1 MRANPARMPGS
12 MSRRAACLACLACL
26 ALARLAPATAYSS
39 LAGSCDHAGVVHGM
53 DQIAPQPGTGGY
65 TLKIGHPGVN
75 VPGATV
81 PVALSGDEAHK
92 GFLVYAV
99 LEDAVNDDADAGDV
113 GSKELHVGSWDDA
126 AMPDGAQTHPH
137 CAHAATHD
145 AFHNTGIVTDILPFI
160 VPMDLKS
167 GTRVTFKVTVV
178 RDYETWFA
186 FESEAYVVGD
196 ARGAGEEDIRF
207 FLSDDA
213 TQERSNPSET
223 TTTHAPGTRARP
235 RPKKNKR
242 APGLGKAVEGGW
254 RAPSRTTRTD
264 KKGKTAAPTSV
275 GGERGFVEDHRGSS
289 ITSAPV
295 SVGGRKVAAGAT
307 KSPGAAPLADP
318 LADQSAISTKRR
330 RRNARLAHGLAMG
343 IAWLFFAPSGALVAR
358 HGKASK
364 TWFSTHKA
372 SGLVV
377 TALTLVSAWY
387 ITNTRGWSTP
397 WGKHG
402 KTGGFV
408 IILTL
413 LQALGGYYRKRFPR
427 SRWSAW
433 HRITGVTAIFLGAY
447 NCLAGASMLLWMEVG
462 YGGVLV
468 AARVAA
474 AAWACA
480 AVALELRKRGRGVAR
495 KRGRMA

>member
-1 MRANPARMPGS
+1 

-26 ALARLAPATAYSS
+26 ALARLAPANAYSS

-99 LEDAVNDDADAGDV
+99 LEDARLNDDAKSAGKDAG
-113 GSKELHVGSWDDA
+113 KEEIRVGSWDDA

-145 AFHNTGIVTDILPFI
+145 AFHNTGIVTDTLPFI
-160 VPMDLKS
+160 VPMDLNAGARLK
-167 GTRVTFKVTVV
+167 FKVTVV

-196 ARGAGEEDIRF
+196 ARGAGEGDITF
-207 FLSDDA
+207 ES
-213 TQERSNPSET
+213 QSETT

-235 RPKKNKR
+235 KKPKRR

-254 RAPSRTTRTD
+254 RAPSHHTTTRVNNDD
-264 KKGKTAAPTSV
+264 KKTAAPTSV
-275 GGERGFVEDHRGSS
+275 GGERGSSVEGSLEGSS
-289 ITSAPV
+289 TTSAPSV
-295 SVGGRKVAAGAT
+295 SVGGRKVALGAT
-307 KSPGAAPLADP
+307 KSPGTAPLADP
-318 LADQSAISTKRR
+318 LAISDQKRR

-387 ITNTRGWSTP
+387 ITRTRGWSTP

-413 LQALGGYYRKRFPR
+413 TQALGGYYRKRFPR

>member
-1 MRANPARMPGS
+1 

-26 ALARLAPATAYSS
+26 ALARLAPANAYSS

-99 LEDAVNDDADAGDV
+99 LEDARLNDDDETAGKDAHQ
-113 GSKELHVGSWDDA
+113 KEIHVGSWDDA

-145 AFHNTGIVTDILPFI
+145 AFHNTGIVTDTLPFI
-160 VPMDLKS
+160 VPMDLNAGARLK
-167 GTRVTFKVTVV
+167 FKVTVV

-196 ARGAGEEDIRF
+196 ARGAGEGDITF
-207 FLSDDA
+207 DSS
-213 TQERSNPSET
+213 QSETT

-235 RPKKNKR
+235 KKRR

-254 RAPSRTTRTD
+254 RAPSHHTTRVNNDD
-264 KKGKTAAPTSV
+264 KKTAAPTSV
-275 GGERGFVEDHRGSS
+275 GGERGSLSVEGSLEGSS
-289 ITSAPV
+289 TTSAPSV

-307 KSPGAAPLADP
+307 KSPGTAPLADP
-318 LADQSAISTKRR
+318 LADQSAISVKRR

-387 ITNTRGWSTP
+387 ITRTRGWSTP

-413 LQALGGYYRKRFPR
+413 SQALGGYYRKRFPR

>member
-1 MRANPARMPGS
+1 
-12 MSRRAACLACLACL
+12 MSRRVACLACLACL
-26 ALARLAPATAYSS
+26 ALARLAPANAYSS

-99 LEDAVNDDADAGDV
+99 LEDAVNDDARRAGKDAG
-113 GSKELHVGSWDDA
+113 KEKHVGSWDDA

-137 CAHAATHD
+137 CTHAATHD
-145 AFHNTGIVTDILPFI
+145 AFHNTGIVTDTLPFI
-160 VPMDLKS
+160 VPMDLKP
-167 GTRVTFKVTVV
+167 GARVTFKVTVV

-196 ARGAGEEDIRF
+196 ARGAGEGDITF
-207 FLSDDA
+207 E
-213 TQERSNPSET
+213 ERSSQSET
-223 TTTHAPGTRARP
+223 TETHAPGTRARP
-235 RPKKNKR
+235 KKR

-254 RAPSRTTRTD
+254 RAPSQTTRER
-264 KKGKTAAPTSV
+264 KEGKTAAPTSV
-275 GGERGFVEDHRGSS
+275 GGERGSVEDQRGSL
-289 ITSAPV
+289 TLSAPV
-295 SVGGRKVAAGAT
+295 SVGGRKVAAGAAGAT
-307 KSPGAAPLADP
+307 KSPGTAPLADP
-318 LADQSAISTKRR
+318 LADQSAISVKRR

-387 ITNTRGWSTP
+387 ITRTRGWSTP

-480 AVALELRKRGRGVAR
+480 AVALELRKRGRGAAR

>member
-126 AMPDGAQTHPH
+126 AMSDGAQTHPH

-167 GTRVTFKVTVV
+167 GARVTFKVTVV

-196 ARGAGEEDIRF
+196 ARGAGDGDITF
-207 FLSDDA
+207 FFSDDA

-254 RAPSRTTRTD
+254 RAPSRTTRED
-264 KKGKTAAPTSV
+264 EEGKTAAPTSV
-275 GGERGFVEDHRGSS
+275 GRTRVRGSPS
-289 ITSAPV
+289 RVIDHVRACFRRRSQGCRGSDQVPRRCAARGPSGRPV
-295 SVGGRKVAAGAT
+295 C
-307 KSPGAAPLADP
+307 DF
-318 LADQSAISTKRR
+318 DERR
-330 RRNARLAHGLAMG
+330 RRNARLARDGDGNRVAFLRA
-343 IAWLFFAPSGALVAR
+343 LGALSRGTQSPRRPGSAR
-358 HGKASK
+358 
-364 TWFSTHKA
+364 
-372 SGLVV
+372 
-377 TALTLVSAWY
+377 
-387 ITNTRGWSTP
+387 TRLPDWSS
-397 WGKHG
+397 
-402 KTGGFV
+402 
-408 IILTL
+408 
-413 LQALGGYYRKRFPR
+413 PR
-427 SRWSAW
+427 
-433 HRITGVTAIFLGAY
+433 
-447 NCLAGASMLLWMEVG
+447 
-462 YGGVLV
+462 
-468 AARVAA
+468 
-474 AAWACA
+474 
-480 AVALELRKRGRGVAR
+480 
-495 KRGRMA
+495 

>member
-1 MRANPARMPGS
+1 

-26 ALARLAPATAYSS
+26 ALARLAPANAYSS

-99 LEDAVNDDADAGDV
+99 LEDAVNDDAAAGKQH
-113 GSKELHVGSWDDA
+113 GGKEIRVGSWDDA

-137 CAHAATHD
+137 CAYAATHD
-145 AFHNTGIVTDILPFI
+145 AFHNTGIVTDTLPFI
-160 VPMDLKS
+160 VPMDLNA
-167 GTRVTFKVTVV
+167 GARVTFKVTVV

-196 ARGAGEEDIRF
+196 ARGAGEGDITF
-207 FLSDDA
+207 DSS
-213 TQERSNPSET
+213 QSET

-235 RPKKNKR
+235 KKPKKR

-254 RAPSRTTRTD
+254 RAPREKTTRENIDD
-264 KKGKTAAPTSV
+264 KKTAAPTSV
-275 GGERGFVEDHRGSS
+275 GGEPGSS
-289 ITSAPV
+289 VEGSLEGSSTTSAPSV
-295 SVGGRKVAAGAT
+295 SVGGRKVALGAT
-307 KSPGAAPLADP
+307 KSPGTAPLADP
-318 LADQSAISTKRR
+318 LADQSAISVKRR

-343 IAWLFFAPSGALVAR
+343 IAWLFLAPSGALVAR

-387 ITNTRGWSTP
+387 ITRTRGWSTP

-413 LQALGGYYRKRFPR
+413 TQALGGYYRKRFPR